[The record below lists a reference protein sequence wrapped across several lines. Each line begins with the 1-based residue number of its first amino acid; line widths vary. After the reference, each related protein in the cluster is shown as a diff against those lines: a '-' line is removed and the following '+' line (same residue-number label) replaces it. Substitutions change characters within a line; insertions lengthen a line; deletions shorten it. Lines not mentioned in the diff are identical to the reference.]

1 MIWVVGAVAI
11 DMVAVREKFLDGTS
25 NPSEIRL
32 GLGGVGYRIF
42 SNLGT
47 PRRFITALASDP
59 ISRWAREALEA
70 DGDVAIQDVKSRDA
84 RPPLYLALME
94 SGSLKVAASDFR
106 IVEQALT
113 REFVTRQI
121 GEPGAKDF
129 LVLDANL
136 SPQLLA
142 FLVDRYAGQTR
153 VVFEPVSVEKTRRHA
168 AALRTLFL
176 TTPTMEELGGFGF
189 VESASGDAESAFG
202 DAESASGD
210 AESASG
216 DAEIL
221 RSMAEREILHLLVT
235 RGPAGTRLY
244 SEGRRTDF
252 LSRLVARAPDTTGA
266 GDQLLALLLSFLHEG
281 RPMPDAVRAAM
292 DGVEER
298 LQKGPS

>member
-25 NPSEIRL
+25 NPSDIRL

-42 SNLGT
+42 SNLAT

-59 ISRWAREALEA
+59 ISGWAKETLEA
-70 DGDVAIQDVKSRDA
+70 DGDVAIQEVKGRDA

-113 REFVTRQI
+113 IEFVTREI
-121 GEPGAKDF
+121 GEPRAEDF

-136 SPQLLA
+136 SPRLLA
-142 FLVDRYAGQTR
+142 ALVGRYAEWTR

-168 AALRTLFL
+168 EALRRLFL
-176 TTPTMEELGGFGF
+176 TTPTIEELRGFGF
-189 VESASGDAESAFG
+189 TESAFGDAESAFG
-202 DAESASGD
+202 DAD
-210 AESASG
+210 
-216 DAEIL
+216 IL
-221 RSMAEREILHLLVT
+221 RFMAEREIAHLLVT
-235 RGPAGTRLY
+235 RGPVGTRLY
-244 SEGRRTDF
+244 GEGGCVDF
-252 LSRLVARAPDTTGA
+252 SPRLVVSASDTTGA

-281 RPMPDAVRAAM
+281 RTMKDAVRAAM
-292 DGVEER
+292 DGVEQR
-298 LQKGPS
+298 LQKGP